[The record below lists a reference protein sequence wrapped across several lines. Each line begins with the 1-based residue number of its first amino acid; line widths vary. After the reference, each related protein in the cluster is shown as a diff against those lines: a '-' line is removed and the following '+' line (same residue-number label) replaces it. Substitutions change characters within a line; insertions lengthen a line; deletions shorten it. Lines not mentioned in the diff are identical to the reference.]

1 MSEALQALYQGD
13 EQKARELLPPDDE
26 LTVFVAAAFGRTE
39 RLGRILDDDSE
50 QVHAFSDDGFT
61 ARVIATLPAARRE
74 PQWLRAMIVVGL
86 ALIGTGMAYFLS
98 GGGSL
103 VRQGVV
109 EMADFPIWLL
119 LVFAFGCGLVVGAF
133 AVIFAI
139 RKTPEVR
146 NLTRLDF

>member
-1 MSEALQALYQGD
+1 MGWDKGRYYTRSRKVGGRVEREYVGAGIVGVLAARMDEEDRQLREAVPY
-13 EQKARELLPPDDE
+13 
-26 LTVFVAAAFGRTE
+26 
-39 RLGRILDDDSE
+39 IN
-50 QVHAFSDDGFT
+50 DDGFT
-61 ARVIATLPAARRE
+61 GRVIARLPAARRE

-109 EMADFPIWLL
+109 QMADFPIWLL

-146 NLTRLDF
+146 DLTRLDF

>member
-1 MSEALQALYQGD
+1 MI
-13 EQKARELLPPDDE
+13 DDE
-26 LTVFVAAAFGRTE
+26 T
-39 RLGRILDDDSE
+39 LDRQLRE
-50 QVHAFSDDGFT
+50 AVPYINDDGFT
-61 ARVIATLPAARRE
+61 ARVITRLPATRAE
-74 PQWLRAMIVVGL
+74 PRWLRAMIVVGL

-109 EMADFPIWLL
+109 QMADFPIWLL